1 MIFSRYE
8 LIKTEDLPKLN
19 KDAMFDETSVMKVA
33 KNILAF
39 LKQNATKEGHTY
51 WLFKAKDEDIGKKTS
66 LKNVASL
73 HTKYSYS
80 TGSKLPRL
88 IIFLFSYKVK
98 LYDLTTLCNDQNAS
112 SAEEEENSEQ
122 KKAPFKDEVSILLYK
137 IARNVVHNR

>member
-1 MIFSRYE
+1 MLFFRYE

-73 HTKYSYS
+73 HTKYS
-80 TGSKLPRL
+80 
-88 IIFLFSYKVK
+88 
-98 LYDLTTLCNDQNAS
+98 
-112 SAEEEENSEQ
+112 
-122 KKAPFKDEVSILLYK
+122 
-137 IARNVVHNR
+137 

>member
-1 MIFSRYE
+1 MIFFLRYD

-66 LKNVASL
+66 LKKVAFV
-73 HTKYSYS
+73 HDVC
-80 TGSKLPRL
+80 
-88 IIFLFSYKVK
+88 FMDV
-98 LYDLTTLCNDQNAS
+98 
-112 SAEEEENSEQ
+112 SE
-122 KKAPFKDEVSILLYK
+122 
-137 IARNVVHNR
+137 